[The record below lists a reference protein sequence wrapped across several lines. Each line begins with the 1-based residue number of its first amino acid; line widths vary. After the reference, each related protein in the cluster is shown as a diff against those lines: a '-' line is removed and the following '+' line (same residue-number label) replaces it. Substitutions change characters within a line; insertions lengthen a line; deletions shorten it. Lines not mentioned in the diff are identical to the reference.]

1 MSTRRRNLFVILL
14 MLGFLVGSLVVI
26 VTKETKLG
34 LDLRGGV
41 ELVYQGEP
49 TPQSEVTPE
58 AIDRAIDIMRE
69 RVDRLGVAEPEIQR
83 LGNDQISV
91 GLPGVKN
98 LERAKAQVGTT
109 AQLYL
114 YDWERNVVGSPQT
127 PINSLYAA
135 VKRASQ
141 RSPVVDD
148 NNTTKGQYYLFRAN
162 KTLAAGPD
170 SSRSEL
176 LAELDG
182 RVPKGFEVLRVP
194 EGTVVLK
201 AERPENLADDAPFER
216 YFVVRDNPELRGT
229 DIKDPRQEQDQGTG
243 EPIVT
248 FRFTDEGRSNF
259 QEVTRRLA
267 ERGQTA
273 QVPGQPVESS
283 FQTFAIV
290 LDRELVSRPFID
302 YRENPDGIDGRTGAQ
317 ISGGF
322 KLQEAQDLADVLK
335 TGALPIDLK
344 PISETQ
350 VSASLGKQALREGLL
365 AGAVGFGLVLL
376 FLMFF
381 YRLLGVI
388 ASLALV
394 TYGVLFFG
402 LIKLI
407 PITLTLPGIA
417 GLILTIGIAADSNI
431 VIFERIKE
439 ELRAGRSSLSAI
451 ATGYKRGIATI
462 IDANVVTLIT
472 AFILFVLATAGV
484 KGFAFTLGVGTLVSL
499 FTAVLFTQAVLSTM
513 GRSKLLRSPAMLGA
527 GERHLEWHFDF
538 MGKSRWFFAM
548 SGMILLIGSI
558 ALSTKELNFGIDFES
573 GTRVTASLERDVT
586 VESVRETIS
595 PIGLDGAKIQEVENP
610 EVGDHVVQIS
620 ASELGPGG
628 VQRLEQTLDDE
639 LGVTREGFSSE
650 SVGPTF
656 GETVAR
662 SAAIAIVASLLLI
675 MAYVALRFE
684 PKFAIPVMIALFHD
698 LLISVG
704 VYSLTGREVTTS
716 TVAAL
721 LTILGY
727 SLYDVVIVFDRI
739 RENAPRMPRAAFSQI
754 VNRSMSDVLTRS
766 LATSFSTLLGVAAI
780 FLFGGETLKDF
791 AFALLVGILSG
802 TYSSIFI
809 AGPVLTEWKERELT
823 YKQRRRRIEADLGY
837 VPAYAPVPGA
847 AETEPAPRRG
857 RRAPEP
863 EAEREAEP
871 EPVAPVATM
880 ELEPDGDGV
889 PPDGGD
895 GANGAPQFTAAEE
908 PAPVGGDSEPAR
920 AERAARKKQR
930 QQRQRSRRKHGRRR

>member
-1 MSTRRRNLFVILL
+1 MSPRRRNLFVILL
-14 MLGFLVGSLVVI
+14 MLGLLVGSAIVI
-26 VTKETKLG
+26 ATKETRLG
-34 LDLRGGV
+34 LDLKGGV

-114 YDWERNVVGSPQT
+114 YDWERNVVGSPT
-127 PINSLYAA
+127 APINGLYSA

-141 RSPVVDD
+141 RPPQVDE
-148 NNTTKGQYYLFRAN
+148 NNTTKKQLYLFRPN

-170 SSRSEL
+170 SSRSDL
-176 LAELDG
+176 LSEYDG
-182 RVPKGFEVLRVP
+182 RVPKGYEVLEVP
-194 EGTVVLK
+194 PGTVVLK
-201 AERPENLADDAPFER
+201 AERPENLPGDAPFER

-229 DIKDPRQEQDQGTG
+229 DIKDPRQEPDPTTN

-248 FRFTDEGRSNF
+248 FRFTDRGRNAF

-267 ERGQTA
+267 ERGQTR
-273 QVPGQPVESS
+273 QVPGQPVETS

-350 VSASLGKQALREGLL
+350 VSASLGKQALRQGLL

-376 FLMFF
+376 FLMLF
-381 YRLLGVI
+381 YRLLGAI

-527 GERHLEWHFDF
+527 GDRHLTWKFDF

-548 SGMILLIGSI
+548 SGAILLIGAV

-586 VESVRETIS
+586 VEGVRDA
-595 PIGLDGAKIQEVENP
+595 IGPLGLEDAKIQEVEDP
-610 EVGDHVVQIS
+610 ELGDHVIQIKT
-620 ASELGPGG
+620 AELGPGG
-628 VQRLEQTLDDE
+628 VQRVERLLDE
-639 LGVTREGFSSE
+639 EFGVTREGFSSE

-662 SAAIAIVASLLLI
+662 SAGLAIVASLLLI
-675 MAYVALRFE
+675 MGYVAIRFE

-698 LLISVG
+698 LLITAG

-716 TVAAL
+716 TVAAI

-766 LATSFSTLLGVAAI
+766 LATSFSTLMGVAAI
-780 FLFGGETLKDF
+780 LLFGGETLKDF
-791 AFALLVGILSG
+791 AFALLVGIASG

-809 AGPVLTEWKERELT
+809 AAPVLTEWKEREPA
-823 YKQRRRRIEADLGY
+823 YRQRRRRIETDLGY
-837 VPAYAPVPGA
+837 VPAYPVTAGADGQPAEQAPVQRRARRA
-847 AETEPAPRRG
+847 AEPQ
-857 RRAPEP
+857 PEP
-863 EAEREAEP
+863 EPA
-871 EPVAPVATM
+871 APVAT
-880 ELEPDGDGV
+880 LPIEPDGGAV
-889 PPDGGD
+889 PRDET
-895 GANGAPQFTAAEE
+895 NGADGYEPEE
-908 PAPVGGDSEPAR
+908 QPAPVGGDGAAAAAR
-920 AERAARKKQR
+920 AERAERKKQR
-930 QQRQRSRRKHGRRR
+930 QQRQRTRRKHGRKR